1 MKEEIE
7 LGGLSLGEMLNEIAN
22 HDKIFILFNQDGD
35 LVSEM

>member
-22 HDKIFILFNQDGD
+22 HDKIFIMYNQKGEP
-35 LVSEM
+35 VSET